1 MKKIQV
7 YKNVNIIMLQK
18 NHQLK
23 IMIKEIYKYL
33 QLNSIL
39 KKQKMLKQKCFCRGI
54 ISFQTK

>member
-33 QLNSIL
+33 QLNSI
-39 KKQKMLKQKCFCRGI
+39 
-54 ISFQTK
+54 